1 MNLTVY
7 CMCQIDFYFFQHMTS
22 LSYLRGDRVLRDFPR
37 NFQRQNKPLLEKHTT
52 DNQIK
57 ANQNNRIMSGG
68 FLSKLF
74 PVSVPLPRPQ
84 VPENVTRICVRHAF
98 AFMLCVVCMLC
109 CVLLGKEGWM
119 ELFVL
124 CVCVCSCFFFFET
137 YIGSTAHLPF
147 HIVLIFILFCRSRDS
162 GSPIIPVVHE
172 QLRQRL
178 RKRIRTRYVVF
189 CSFYCLREL
198 VCVLFVCQVCCDFVL
213 AS

>member
-1 MNLTVY
+1 MFWPGRGAPQAKQIMIDECWLMIANWCLTVY

-119 ELFVL
+119 ELFVM
-124 CVCVCSCFFFFET
+124 CVIYRFTSFCF
-137 YIGSTAHLPF
+137 
-147 HIVLIFILFCRSRDS
+147 C
-162 GSPIIPVVHE
+162 
-172 QLRQRL
+172 
-178 RKRIRTRYVVF
+178 
-189 CSFYCLREL
+189 
-198 VCVLFVCQVCCDFVL
+198 FVL
-213 AS
+213 